1 MIVSIYL
8 LGIRTGLLDVDQW
21 HLLAKQAEL
30 PPETAEAVVRH
41 VRDTSTKSP
50 GAPKSIVDAQR
61 LLFLLGEGIAV
72 EAAISGARW
81 KIQGTD
87 GIRGHVISTYQSDR
101 QAFIRFTNNNE
112 LSPCLCQLYCDAF
125 VSTIE
130 AASGS
135 PVPAIAIGEDG
146 RDHHACTHIVGALVA
161 SLTCRGILVE
171 DLGTV
176 PTPLLALYSKWNHM
190 PGIMVTAS
198 HNPAQYNGI
207 KLFLQG
213 QKLYPE
219 GPLGEYEVTW
229 HMVDRIFAGSIPTY
243 HRLPSAQVD
252 DFIREQIALV
262 AETYRIACDFGRIPL
277 LLDTANGAYSTIGA
291 TVFERFGFHVHTFAA
306 EPDGTNINAGCGVGV
321 LEEGNGIY
329 QLCDTDLPQTVREL
343 VSFGDSLTAS
353 TIYGVVLD
361 GDGDRAFVLIYDKAA
376 ASVTVCNGDQ
386 MAFLAAH
393 VIADAWKHGDIGN
406 SIATP
411 VFRTTVE
418 SDFTLV
424 PLVQE
429 TFGWAGETVVV
440 GDRWLPYEVLQNSL
454 VVLGNE
460 RSGHLVFP
468 LPVGDGTVYVGN
480 GISSALLVLEALV
493 NRHAS
498 IYQPGPMVRYAFRTQ
513 AKDALFRGSLLW
525 NTISRQVVATMPD
538 SVREVRFTE
547 EPDMLCYNLHDSTD
561 RHVGR
566 WYIRKSGTEPKIS
579 MSMSVIPDSFL
590 DVESIMRILRQAITP
605 VLNGKE

>member
-1 MIVSIYL
+1 MSTYL
-8 LGIRTGLLDVDQW
+8 LDIRTGLLDIDQW
-21 HLLAKQAEL
+21 YLLARQADL
-30 PPETAEAVVRH
+30 PPETAEAVIRH
-41 VRDTSTKSP
+41 VQNTSTKGP
-50 GAPKSIVDAQR
+50 GAPNSVVDVRR
-61 LLFLLGEGIAV
+61 LLFLLKEGIAI
-72 EAAISGARW
+72 EAGISDARW

-87 GIRGHVISTYQSDR
+87 GIRGLVVSTYQSDR

-130 AASGS
+130 AASDS

-146 RDHHACTHIVGALVA
+146 RDHYTSTHIIGALVA
-161 SLTCRGILVE
+161 SLTRRGILVE
-171 DLGTV
+171 DLGIV
-176 PTPLLALYSKWNHM
+176 STPLLALYSRQNHM

-213 QKLYPE
+213 RKLYPE

-229 HMVDRIFAGSIPTY
+229 HMVDRIFAASIPTY
-243 HRLPSAQVD
+243 HRLPSAQIN

-262 AETYRIACDFGRIPL
+262 AETYRITCDFGRIPL
-277 LLDTANGAYSTIGA
+277 LLDTANGAYSTTGA
-291 TVFERFGFHVHTFAA
+291 TVFERFGFHVHTFADK
-306 EPDGTNINAGCGVGV
+306 PDGTNINAGCGVGV

-329 QLCDTDLPQTVREL
+329 QSCDTDLPQTVREL
-343 VSFGDSLTAS
+343 VAFGDSLTAS

-361 GDGDRAFVLIYDKAA
+361 GDGDRAFVLIYDKVA

-393 VIADAWKHGDIGN
+393 VIADAWKHGDVGN

-411 VFRTTVE
+411 VFRTTIE

-429 TFGWAGETVVV
+429 TFGWTGETVVV
-440 GDRWLPYEVLQNSL
+440 GDRWLPYAAPQNSL

-493 NRHAS
+493 FRQAS
-498 IYQPGPMVRYAFRTQ
+498 IYRPGPMVRNTFRTPV
-513 AKDALFRGSLLW
+513 KEALYRDSQLW
-525 NTISRQVVATMPD
+525 NTISRQVAATMPG

-547 EPDMLCYNLHDSTD
+547 EPDMLFYNLYDSADT
-561 RHVGR
+561 HVGQ

-579 MSMSVIPDSFL
+579 MSMSVISDSSL
-590 DVESIMRILRQAITP
+590 DVERVMRILRQAITP
-605 VLNGKE
+605 MVNEKE